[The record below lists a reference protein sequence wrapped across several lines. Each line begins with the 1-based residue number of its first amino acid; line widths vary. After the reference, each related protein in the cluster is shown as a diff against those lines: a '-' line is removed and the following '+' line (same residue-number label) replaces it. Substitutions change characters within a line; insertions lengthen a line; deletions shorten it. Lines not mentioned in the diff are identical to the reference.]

1 MYLQGIGLK
10 EKTVKQSIL
19 GVRFLSAWDEMH
31 ISMERS
37 HILKRPVRIK
47 ILQGTAR
54 VHLPPHSGSGI
65 YMFIETWKIAML
77 LTSLSL
83 LFFKLSG
90 YYYTPVLSRL
100 FSTWKRATEEVLKH
114 VPLCSPGFRA
124 RPLVIDW
131 SPQLPATPVHLK
143 QAPEYSEFLIC
154 LKTGCAPLKGL
165 FCFFFFKL
173 WKPPVKPKML
183 GFTSTHLSVFG
194 KCYC

>member
-1 MYLQGIGLK
+1 MYLQGVGLK

-19 GVRFLSAWDEMH
+19 GVRFLSVWDEMH

-37 HILKRPVRIK
+37 SHSQEATVRIK
-47 ILQGTAR
+47 TLQGTAN

-65 YMFIETWKIAML
+65 YMFIETWKIAAL

-83 LFFKLSG
+83 LFFKPSG
-90 YYYTPVLSRL
+90 YHCTPILSRL

-124 RPLVIDW
+124 RPVVVDW

-143 QAPEYSEFLIC
+143 QASEYSEFLIC
-154 LKTGCAPLKGL
+154 LKTGCVYLKD
-165 FCFFFFKL
+165 FFLETLKATC
-173 WKPPVKPKML
+173 KPKML
-183 GFTSTHLSVFG
+183 GFTSTPLGVFG